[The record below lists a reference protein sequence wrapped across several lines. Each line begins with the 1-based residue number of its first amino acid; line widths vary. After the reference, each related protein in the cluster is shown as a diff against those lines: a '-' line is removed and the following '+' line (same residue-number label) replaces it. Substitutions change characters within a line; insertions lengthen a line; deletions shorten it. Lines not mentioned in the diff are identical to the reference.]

1 MHYHIRRQQL
11 WLTPQLRLP
20 SFYKFLLSANPEVQ
34 PMTKNQEWRLMP
46 VVPALSSQRQVDLCK
61 LKARLVY
68 MESSK
73 PTRAA

>member
-1 MHYHIRRQQL
+1 
-11 WLTPQLRLP
+11 
-20 SFYKFLLSANPEVQ
+20 
-34 PMTKNQEWRLMP
+34 MTKNQEWRLMP
-46 VVPALSSQRQVDLCK
+46 VVTALSSQRQVDLCK